1 MAALRDTV
9 SQRKELLKET
19 ISNVLWVSLIS
30 ALVVSG
36 CVDLKAIRAF
46 SEISSQAAGYTNFT
60 NDYVRTIERQKT
72 FQQEDQQGNLDTI
85 IKEREAQRD
94 VLLAI
99 HKEIS
104 AYLTALAKLSSDNII
119 SYDHSLDEVSRK
131 METIKDEDGEQFFK
145 KEEVDAFGGLARLLA
160 KVSTD
165 SYREKELKEII
176 ESSNKDFQVIIALLK
191 RFMEID
197 YDGSLKNEK
206 VAVKMYYKDLIENA
220 RLNPDQQAGIE
231 LLSTDRQNTIDRKRK
246 AAESYVKILSKIGE
260 GHQLLYDKRSQ
271 IESSRKLKVTIE
283 GYEKEISGL
292 FKAVKEMK

>member
-1 MAALRDTV
+1 M
-9 SQRKELLKET
+9 KET

-72 FQQEDQQGNLDTI
+72 YQQEDQQGNLDTI

-104 AYLTALAKLSSDNII
+104 AYMTALANLSSENVI

-160 KVSTD
+160 KASAD
-165 SYREKELKEII
+165 SYGQKELRKIV
-176 ESSNKDFQVIIALLK
+176 ESSNKEFQVIIALLK

-197 YDGSLKNEK
+197 YVESLKNEK
-206 VAVKMYYKDLIENA
+206 AVVKMYYMDLIETSK
-220 RLNPDQQAGIE
+220 LNSDQQAGIE
-231 LLSTDRQNTIDRKRK
+231 LLSGDRQNAIDRKRK

-271 IESSRKLKVTIE
+271 IESSKKLMVTIE
-283 GYEKEISGL
+283 GYGKDISAL
-292 FKAVKEMK
+292 FKVVKEMK